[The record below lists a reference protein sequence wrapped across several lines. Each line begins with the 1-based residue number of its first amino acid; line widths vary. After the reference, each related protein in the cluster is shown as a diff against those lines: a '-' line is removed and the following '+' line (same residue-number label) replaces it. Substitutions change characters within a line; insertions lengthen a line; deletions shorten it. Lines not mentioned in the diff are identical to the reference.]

1 MLPES
6 TKKHHVA
13 ALGTNG
19 SGKTTVVKAEIVE
32 PALAAGERCCM
43 IDPTGVWYGL
53 RLGANGK
60 PKGGFSV
67 YIVGGEHADFPL
79 TARDGELWAEVVGTS
94 ADSFVFD
101 VSMMTVADRTRWF
114 TGFAEKLIRANKGPL
129 RLVIDEA
136 HLFAPQGGAR
146 SGGLAPD
153 MLHATNNLLALG
165 RSKGL
170 RVVMISQ
177 RPAKLHKDSL
187 SQAHALIAL
196 KMVSPQDRNA
206 VKDWVADQTDPESG
220 KELIASLPT
229 LKPGEGWLWAPG
241 DGILERRQFPR
252 AKTYDSSAAP
262 EVGEADAP
270 KLPPIDPEALQGRLK
285 AVAADAKAND
295 PKTLAATIAR
305 LQAELAKKPAADP
318 DAVPNAHKAGYEA
331 GYANGVEDAKVLAR
345 QAFEAADT
353 ALGGFCDAFAAAKD
367 RLHEQPA
374 PGARM
379 MAPEA
384 LWAPGNR
391 PPAPA
396 APRSA
401 ATVPPKAPAAVQPP
415 FPAVEGELPK
425 GELAVFAAI
434 ALKGAPQGTGGGA
447 TREFVTLQSNYKR
460 STRDA
465 YIQRLQQRGLVEVGT
480 SGRLWLTV
488 EGGKLLD
495 RLALPPL
502 PRGLALRDQLART
515 LPAGEVAV
523 LVALFDAYPGS
534 LSREEISEATNYKR
548 STRDAYIQ
556 RLAVRELIDVRGG
569 DIRASDDLFSE

>member
-1 MLPES
+1 MLPET

-32 PALAAGERCCM
+32 PALAAGERCCV

-79 TARDGELWAEVVGTS
+79 AARDGELWAEVVGTS

-101 VSMMTVADRTRWF
+101 VSMLTVADRTRFF

-146 SGGLAPD
+146 AGGLAPD

-252 AKTYDSSAAP
+252 ARTYDSSAAP
-262 EVGEADAP
+262 EIGEADAP
-270 KLPPIDPEALQGRLK
+270 KLAPIDPEALQGRLK

-295 PKTLAATIAR
+295 PKALAATVAR
-305 LQAELAKKPAADP
+305 LQAELATKPAADP
-318 DAVPNAHKAGYEA
+318 VASAKER
-331 GYANGVEDAKVLAR
+331 EDAYQAGFAQGAAVTLRKFDAATADLAASSLALRTASAKVDERIIALR
-345 QAFEAADT
+345 SEIVAAQDSGVT
-353 ALGGFCDAFAAAKD
+353 
-367 RLHEQPA
+367 
-374 PGARM
+374 
-379 MAPEA
+379 
-384 LWAPGNR
+384 GNAGNA

-396 APRSA
+396 APRA
-401 ATVPPKAPAAVQPP
+401 APPTPPKAPAAVQPP
-415 FPAVEGELPK
+415 FPGAGDDLPK

-434 ALKGAPQGTGGGA
+434 ALKGSPQGHGGGA
-447 TREFVTLQSNYKR
+447 TREFITLQSSYKR

-465 YIQRLQQRGLVEVGT
+465 YIQRLLQRGLIEIFNN
-480 SGRLWLTV
+480 RLWLTV

-502 PRGLALRDQLART
+502 PRGQALRDHLAKT
-515 LPAGEVAV
+515 LPAGEAAV
-523 LVALFDAYPGS
+523 LMALFDVYPEGM
-534 LSREEISEATNYKR
+534 SREEISNATNYKR

-556 RLAVRELIDVRGG
+556 RLAVRELIEVGG
-569 DIRASDDLFSE
+569 DIRASDELFLE